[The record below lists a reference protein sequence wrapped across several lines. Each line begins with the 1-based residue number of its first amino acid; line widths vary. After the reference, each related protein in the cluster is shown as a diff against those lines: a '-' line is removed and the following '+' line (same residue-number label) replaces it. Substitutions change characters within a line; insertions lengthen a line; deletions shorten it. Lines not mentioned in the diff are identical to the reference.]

1 MSLSV
6 LVRVGLNNAYAF
18 RHDDALG
25 ALEHRPHTL
34 GLKHALRRIRL
45 PLAAELARRLEQLR
59 GGVVI
64 LREEIDAE
72 RGKRRR
78 RKRKQ
83 YGLAAEES

>member
-1 MSLSV
+1 MSLGV

-64 LREEIDAE
+64 LREERCGTRE
-72 RGKRRR
+72 K
-78 RKRKQ
+78 KKT
-83 YGLAAEES
+83 EEKTIRISC